1 MGASHLL
8 KGEGNRHIA
17 KERVM
22 ELKIHTRNVD
32 VTPRLQEHVE
42 KKVSK
47 LDRYLPNIHEVRVD
61 LAIERRKQGMDQ
73 CIAQLTLRNTRG
85 AILRSEEKRQPDI
98 YAALDVALD
107 KMYRQIERYKGK
119 RKPRG
124 VSRFYETEQA
134 LQTVEP
140 VPGEVAEEEAE
151 EKTAIVRRKSVTLV
165 PMSEDEAIDQM
176 ELLGHSFFI
185 FYNAD
190 TAKIGVLYRREDG
203 NYGVLE
209 PQTE

>member
-1 MGASHLL
+1 
-8 KGEGNRHIA
+8 
-17 KERVM
+17 M

-47 LDRYLPNIHEVRVD
+47 LDRYLPNIQEVRVD

-85 AILRSEEKRQPDI
+85 VILRAEEKKQPDI

-119 RKPRG
+119 RKRRAAG
-124 VSRFYETEQA
+124 RFYETEQT
-134 LQTVEP
+134 LQGVEA
-140 VPGEVAEEEAE
+140 VPGTESEEEEE

-165 PMSEDEAIDQM
+165 PMSEEEAIDQM
-176 ELLGHSFFI
+176 ELLGHNFFV
-185 FYNAD
+185 FLNAE
-190 TAKIGVLYRREDG
+190 TAKVGVLYRREDG

-209 PQTE
+209 PRIE